1 MIDENLVVQL
11 VRRKIVTDRF
21 RRLPPEK
28 KDLIYRATIRLFGT
42 YGYDGL
48 PVERLCIEAGIS
60 KGSFFQYFPSK
71 SHLLEFAVLAFDDFL
86 TRWLA
91 EVRQQET
98 AVLARDRL
106 RHLYHAVVVN
116 AKLFPAE
123 KTFYLFIT
131 NASPHAGV
139 QIEGIELERHFYR
152 YVQEIVERGGQTGEL
167 RRDVEPAVTGYLV
180 SLVFG
185 ALVGRA
191 YAETRGRRHLS
202 SDYVLSML
210 FDGIKA

>member
-11 VRRKIVTDRF
+11 VRRKVVTDRF

-28 KDLIYRATIRLFGT
+28 KDLIYRAAIRLFGT

-48 PVERLCIEAGIS
+48 PVDRLCTEAGIS

-86 TRWLA
+86 TTWLA
-91 EVRQQET
+91 EIRRQES

-131 NASPHAGV
+131 NASPHTGV
-139 QIEGIELERHFYR
+139 QIEGIALERHFHK
-152 YVQEIVERGGQTGEL
+152 YVQEIIERGGQTGEI
-167 RRDVEPAVTGYLV
+167 RRDVDPAVTGVLV

-191 YAETRGRRHLS
+191 YAGTRERRPLS
-202 SDYVLSML
+202 SDYVLSMM
-210 FDGIKA
+210 FDGVKA